1 MVELHWRHN
10 FWLEK
15 CLISDDDEVVMND
28 DDLKTEESRLGC
40 EKSYKN
46 RLVYH

>member
-15 CLISDDDEVVMND
+15 CLISDDDDDVMMND
-28 DDLKTEESRLGC
+28 DDC
-40 EKSYKN
+40 EN
-46 RLVYH
+46 RGN